1 MIKRNQFMQNQK
13 RQRNQ
18 LSQPSIFQSGYIEGA
33 KLIGSDKFGEQGR
46 YGEGIKVAII
56 DTGCDIS
63 HPDLKDRIID
73 VRNFTDDDKG
83 AINNVTDYAT
93 HGTATASIIAS
104 SGKIIGVAP
113 KCNLLILKALTRTG
127 GKISWVIEAI
137 KYATQQNVDIINMS
151 LGCSQPNAEMYEAI
165 KRAIAKDI
173 CVVCACGNN
182 GDNNPNTNELNYPAS
197 FNECVSVG
205 SVRYSKGTSR
215 FSASN
220 NEVDLVAFGEG
231 YNGRGIL
238 TCYPNNLY
246 KEQKGTSFSAPFVS
260 GALAL
265 LKNWFRDEFKREPT
279 ESELYGQL
287 IKRTMDLNLNKNIQG
302 NGILYL
308 SLEDIT
314 DKLVF
319 NEKLIEEILNK

>member
-1 MIKRNQFMQNQK
+1 MEI
-13 RQRNQ
+13 Q
-18 LSQPSIFQSGYIEGA
+18 LFNTQTSKPSIFQSGYIEGA
-33 KLIGSDKFGEQGR
+33 KLIGADKFGVQGR
-46 YGEGIKVAII
+46 YGEGIKVAVI

-127 GKISWVIEAI
+127 GKISWVTEAI

-151 LGCSQPNAEMYEAI
+151 LGCPKPNAEMYEAI
-165 KRAIAKDI
+165 KRAIDRNI
-173 CVVCACGNN
+173 IVVAACGNN

-205 SVRYSKGTSR
+205 SVR
-215 FSASN
+215 
-220 NEVDLVAFGEG
+220 
-231 YNGRGIL
+231 
-238 TCYPNNLY
+238 
-246 KEQKGTSFSAPFVS
+246 
-260 GALAL
+260 
-265 LKNWFRDEFKREPT
+265 
-279 ESELYGQL
+279 
-287 IKRTMDLNLNKNIQG
+287 
-302 NGILYL
+302 
-308 SLEDIT
+308 
-314 DKLVF
+314 
-319 NEKLIEEILNK
+319 

>member
-1 MIKRNQFMQNQK
+1 MEI
-13 RQRNQ
+13 Q
-18 LSQPSIFQSGYIEGA
+18 LFNTQTSKPSIFQSGYIEGA
-33 KLIGSDKFGEQGR
+33 KLIGADKFGAQGR
-46 YGEGIKVAII
+46 YGEGVKVAIT

-93 HGTATASIIAS
+93 HGTATASVIAS

-127 GKISWVIEAI
+127 GKISWVTEAI

-151 LGCSQPNAEMYEAI
+151 LGCPQPNAEMYEAI
-165 KRAIAKDI
+165 KRAIDRNI
-173 CVVCACGNN
+173 IVVAACGNN

-319 NEKLIEEILNK
+319 NEKLINEILNR

>member
-1 MIKRNQFMQNQK
+1 MDI
-13 RQRNQ
+13 Q
-18 LSQPSIFQSGYIEGA
+18 LFNYTSSQPSIFQSGYIEGA
-33 KLIGSDKFGEQGR
+33 KLIGADKFGEQGR
-46 YGEGIKVAII
+46 YGEGVKVAII

-93 HGTATASIIAS
+93 HGTATASVIAS

-127 GKISWVIEAI
+127 GKISWVTEAI

-151 LGCSQPNAEMYEAI
+151 LGCSQGNPEMYEAI
-165 KRAIAKDI
+165 KRAIDRNI
-173 CVVCACGNN
+173 IVVAACGNN

-205 SVRYSKGTSR
+205 SVKYSKSTSR

-265 LKNWFRDEFKREPT
+265 LKNWFRDEFKRDCT
-279 ESELYGQL
+279 QDELYAQL
-287 IKRTMDLNLNKNIQG
+287 IKRTYDIGLDRRIVG
-302 NGILYL
+302 NGCLYL
-308 SLEDIT
+308 GLDTEIDLSDII
-314 DKLVF
+314 DKIT
-319 NEKLIEEILNK
+319 K

>member
-1 MIKRNQFMQNQK
+1 MEI
-13 RQRNQ
+13 Q
-18 LSQPSIFQSGYIEGA
+18 LFNTQTSKPSIFQSGYIEGA
-33 KLIGSDKFGEQGR
+33 KLIGADKFGAQGR
-46 YGEGIKVAII
+46 YGEGVTIAVI

-83 AINNVTDYAT
+83 VINNVTDYAT

-127 GKISWVIEAI
+127 GKMSWVIEAI

-151 LGCSQPNAEMYEAI
+151 LGCPQPNAEMYEAI

-205 SVRYSKGTSR
+205 SVRYSKSTSR

-319 NEKLIEEILNK
+319 NENLINEILGL

>member
-1 MIKRNQFMQNQK
+1 MEI
-13 RQRNQ
+13 Q
-18 LSQPSIFQSGYIEGA
+18 LFNTQTSKLSIFQSGYIEGA
-33 KLIGSDKFGEQGR
+33 KLIGADKFGEQGR

-83 AINNVTDYAT
+83 AINNVTDYVT

-151 LGCSQPNAEMYEAI
+151 LGCPQPNAEMYEAI

-182 GDNNPNTNELNYPAS
+182 SDNNVNTDELNYPAS
-197 FNECVSVG
+197 YNECISVG
-205 SVRYSKGTSR
+205 SISYSRKYSR
-215 FSASN
+215 FSSSN
-220 NEVDLVAFGEG
+220 KEVDLATFGEG
-231 YNGRGIL
+231 LNGRGIL
-238 TCYPNNLY
+238 TCCPDGLY
-246 KEQKGTSFSAPFVS
+246 REQKGTSFSAPFVS
-260 GALAL
+260 GSLAL
-265 LKNWFRDEFKREPT
+265 LKNWFIDEFRRDCTQE
-279 ESELYGQL
+279 ELYAQL
-287 IKRTMDLNLNKNIQG
+287 IKRTYDIGVDRRVVG
-302 NGILYL
+302 NGALYL
-308 SLEDIT
+308 PLTT
-314 DKLVF
+314 DF
-319 NEKLIEEILNK
+319 NYVELIDNILKG

>member
-1 MIKRNQFMQNQK
+1 MEI
-13 RQRNQ
+13 Q
-18 LSQPSIFQSGYIEGA
+18 LFNTQTSKPSIFQSGYIEGA
-33 KLIGSDKFGEQGR
+33 KLIGADKFGTQGR

-83 AINNVTDYAT
+83 VINNVTDYAT

-151 LGCSQPNAEMYEAI
+151 LGCPQPNAEMYEAI

-182 GDNNPNTNELNYPAS
+182 SDNNVNTDELNYPAS
-197 FNECVSVG
+197 YNECISVG
-205 SVRYSKGTSR
+205 SISYSRKYSR
-215 FSASN
+215 FSSSN
-220 NEVDLVAFGEG
+220 KEVDLATFGEG
-231 YNGRGIL
+231 LNGRGIL
-238 TCYPNNLY
+238 TCCPDGLY
-246 KEQKGTSFSAPFVS
+246 REQKGTSFSAPFVS
-260 GALAL
+260 GSLAL
-265 LKNWFRDEFKREPT
+265 LKNWFIDEFRRDCTQE
-279 ESELYGQL
+279 ELYAQL
-287 IKRTMDLNLNKNIQG
+287 IKRTYDIGVDRRVVG
-302 NGILYL
+302 NGALYL
-308 SLEDIT
+308 PLTT
-314 DKLVF
+314 DF
-319 NEKLIEEILNK
+319 NYVELIDNILKG

>member
-1 MIKRNQFMQNQK
+1 MEI
-13 RQRNQ
+13 Q
-18 LSQPSIFQSGYIEGA
+18 LFNTQTSKPSIFQSGYIEGA
-33 KLIGSDKFGEQGR
+33 KLIGADKFGTQGR

-83 AINNVTDYAT
+83 VINNVTDYAT

-151 LGCSQPNAEMYEAI
+151 LGCPQPNAEMYEAI

-182 GDNNPNTNELNYPAS
+182 SDNNVNTDELNYPAGY
-197 FNECVSVG
+197 NECISVG
-205 SVRYSKGTSR
+205 SISYSRKYSR
-215 FSASN
+215 FSSSN
-220 NEVDLVAFGEG
+220 KEVDLATFGEG
-231 YNGRGIL
+231 LNGRGIL
-238 TCYPNNLY
+238 TCCPDGLY
-246 KEQKGTSFSAPFVS
+246 REQKGTSFSAPFVS
-260 GALAL
+260 GSLAL
-265 LKNWFRDEFKREPT
+265 LKNWFIDEFRRDCTQE
-279 ESELYGQL
+279 ELYAQL
-287 IKRTMDLNLNKNIQG
+287 IKRTYDIGVDRRVVG
-302 NGILYL
+302 NGALYL
-308 SLEDIT
+308 PLTT
-314 DKLVF
+314 DF
-319 NEKLIEEILNK
+319 NYVELIDNILKG

>member
-1 MIKRNQFMQNQK
+1 MEI
-13 RQRNQ
+13 Q
-18 LSQPSIFQSGYIEGA
+18 LFNTQTSKPSIFQSGYIEGA
-33 KLIGSDKFGEQGR
+33 KLIGADKFGAQGR
-46 YGEGIKVAII
+46 YGEGVTIAVI

-93 HGTATASIIAS
+93 HGTATASVIAS

-113 KCNLLILKALTRTG
+113 KCDLLILKALTRTG

-151 LGCSQPNAEMYEAI
+151 LGCPQPNAEMYEAI

-182 GDNNPNTNELNYPAS
+182 SDNNVNTDELNYPAGY
-197 FNECVSVG
+197 NECISVG
-205 SVRYSKGTSR
+205 SISYSRKYSR
-215 FSASN
+215 FSSSN
-220 NEVDLVAFGEG
+220 KEVDLATFGEG
-231 YNGRGIL
+231 LNGRGIL
-238 TCYPNNLY
+238 TCCPDGLY

-260 GALAL
+260 GSLAL
-265 LKNWFRDEFKREPT
+265 LKNWFIDEFRRDCTQE
-279 ESELYGQL
+279 ELYAQL
-287 IKRTMDLNLNKNIQG
+287 IKRTYDIGVDRRVVG
-302 NGILYL
+302 NGALYL
-308 SLEDIT
+308 PLTT
-314 DKLVF
+314 DF
-319 NEKLIEEILNK
+319 NYVELIDNILKG

>member
-1 MIKRNQFMQNQK
+1 MEI
-13 RQRNQ
+13 Q
-18 LSQPSIFQSGYIEGA
+18 LFNTQTSKPSIFQSGYIEGA
-33 KLIGSDKFGEQGR
+33 KLIGADKFGAQGR
-46 YGEGIKVAII
+46 YGEGVKVAVI
-56 DTGCDIS
+56 DTGCDVN

-73 VRNFTDDDKG
+73 VRNFTDDDRG

-151 LGCSQPNAEMYEAI
+151 LGCPQPNAEMYEAI

>member
-1 MIKRNQFMQNQK
+1 MEI
-13 RQRNQ
+13 Q
-18 LSQPSIFQSGYIEGA
+18 LFNTQTSKPSIFQSGYIEGA
-33 KLIGSDKFGEQGR
+33 KLIGADKFGAQGR
-46 YGEGIKVAII
+46 YGEGVKVAII
-56 DTGCDIS
+56 DTGCDIL

-93 HGTATASIIAS
+93 HGTATASVIAS

-127 GKISWVIEAI
+127 GKISWVTEAI

-182 GDNNPNTNELNYPAS
+182 SDNNVNTDELNYPAGY
-197 FNECVSVG
+197 NECISVG
-205 SVRYSKGTSR
+205 SISYSRKYSR

-220 NEVDLVAFGEG
+220 KEVDLATFGE
-231 YNGRGIL
+231 
-238 TCYPNNLY
+238 NL
-246 KEQKGTSFSAPFVS
+246 
-260 GALAL
+260 
-265 LKNWFRDEFKREPT
+265 
-279 ESELYGQL
+279 
-287 IKRTMDLNLNKNIQG
+287 
-302 NGILYL
+302 
-308 SLEDIT
+308 
-314 DKLVF
+314 
-319 NEKLIEEILNK
+319 

>member
-1 MIKRNQFMQNQK
+1 MEI
-13 RQRNQ
+13 Q
-18 LSQPSIFQSGYIEGA
+18 LFNTQTSKPSIFQSGYIEGA
-33 KLIGSDKFGEQGR
+33 KLIGADKFGAQGR

-83 AINNVTDYAT
+83 AINNVADYVT
-93 HGTATASIIAS
+93 HGTATASVIAS

-127 GKISWVIEAI
+127 GKISWVTEAI

-151 LGCSQPNAEMYEAI
+151 LGCPQPNAEMYEAI

-319 NEKLIEEILNK
+319 NEKLINEILGL

>member
-1 MIKRNQFMQNQK
+1 MEI
-13 RQRNQ
+13 Q
-18 LSQPSIFQSGYIEGA
+18 LFNTQTSKPSIFQSGYIEGA
-33 KLIGSDKFGEQGR
+33 KLIGADKFGAQGR
-46 YGEGIKVAII
+46 YGEGVKVAVI

-93 HGTATASIIAS
+93 HGTATASVIAS

-127 GKISWVIEAI
+127 GKMSWVIEAI

-151 LGCSQPNAEMYEAI
+151 LGCPQPNAEMYEAI

-182 GDNNPNTNELNYPAS
+182 SDNNVNTDELNYPADY
-197 FNECVSVG
+197 NECISVG
-205 SVRYSKGTSR
+205 SISYSRKYSR
-215 FSASN
+215 FSSSN
-220 NEVDLVAFGEG
+220 KEVDLATFGEG
-231 YNGRGIL
+231 LNGRGIL
-238 TCYPNNLY
+238 TCCPDGLY

-260 GALAL
+260 GSLAL
-265 LKNWFRDEFKREPT
+265 LKNWFIDEFRRDCTQE
-279 ESELYGQL
+279 ELYAQL
-287 IKRTMDLNLNKNIQG
+287 IKRTYDIGVDRRVVG
-302 NGILYL
+302 NGALYL
-308 SLEDIT
+308 PLTT
-314 DKLVF
+314 DF
-319 NEKLIEEILNK
+319 NYVELIDNILKG

>member
-1 MIKRNQFMQNQK
+1 MEI
-13 RQRNQ
+13 Q
-18 LSQPSIFQSGYIEGA
+18 LFNTQTSKPSIFQSGYIEGA
-33 KLIGSDKFGEQGR
+33 KLIGADKFGAQGR
-46 YGEGIKVAII
+46 YGEGVKVAII

-127 GKISWVIEAI
+127 GKISWVTEAI

-151 LGCSQPNAEMYEAI
+151 LGCPQPNAEMYEAI

-182 GDNNPNTNELNYPAS
+182 SDNNVNTDELNYPAGY
-197 FNECVSVG
+197 NECISVG
-205 SVRYSKGTSR
+205 SISYSRKYSR
-215 FSASN
+215 FSSSN
-220 NEVDLVAFGEG
+220 KEVDLATFGEG
-231 YNGRGIL
+231 LNGRGIL
-238 TCYPNNLY
+238 TCCPDGLY

-260 GALAL
+260 GSLAL
-265 LKNWFRDEFKREPT
+265 LKNWFIDEFRRDCTQE
-279 ESELYGQL
+279 ELYAQL
-287 IKRTMDLNLNKNIQG
+287 IKRTYDIGVDRRVVG
-302 NGILYL
+302 NGALYL
-308 SLEDIT
+308 PLTT
-314 DKLVF
+314 DF
-319 NEKLIEEILNK
+319 NYVELIDNILKG

>member
-1 MIKRNQFMQNQK
+1 MYEVKLFNTQTSK
-13 RQRNQ
+13 
-18 LSQPSIFQSGYIEGA
+18 PSIFQSGYIEGA
-33 KLIGSDKFGEQGR
+33 KLIGADKFGAQGR
-46 YGEGIKVAII
+46 YGEGVKVAVI

-127 GKISWVIEAI
+127 GKISWVTEAI

-151 LGCSQPNAEMYEAI
+151 LGCPQPNAEMYEAI

-182 GDNNPNTNELNYPAS
+182 SDNNVNTDELNYPAGY
-197 FNECVSVG
+197 NECISVG
-205 SVRYSKGTSR
+205 SISYSRKYSR
-215 FSASN
+215 FSSSN
-220 NEVDLVAFGEG
+220 KEVDLATFGEG
-231 YNGRGIL
+231 LNGRGIL
-238 TCYPNNLY
+238 TCCPDGLY
-246 KEQKGTSFSAPFVS
+246 REQKGTSFSAPFVS
-260 GALAL
+260 GSLAL
-265 LKNWFRDEFKREPT
+265 LKNWFIDEFRRDCTQE
-279 ESELYGQL
+279 ELYAQL
-287 IKRTMDLNLNKNIQG
+287 IKRTYDIGVDRRVVG
-302 NGILYL
+302 NGALYL
-308 SLEDIT
+308 PLTT
-314 DKLVF
+314 DF
-319 NEKLIEEILNK
+319 NYVELIDNILKG

>member
-1 MIKRNQFMQNQK
+1 MEI
-13 RQRNQ
+13 Q
-18 LSQPSIFQSGYIEGA
+18 LFNTQTSKPSIFQSGYIEGA
-33 KLIGSDKFGEQGR
+33 KLIGADKFGEQGR
-46 YGEGIKVAII
+46 YGEGVKVAVI

-83 AINNVTDYAT
+83 AINNVTDYVT
-93 HGTATASIIAS
+93 HGTATASVIAS

-127 GKISWVIEAI
+127 GKISWVTEAI

-151 LGCSQPNAEMYEAI
+151 LGCPQPNAEMYEAI

-182 GDNNPNTNELNYPAS
+182 GDNNPNTNELNYPAC

-279 ESELYGQL
+279 ESELYAQL

-308 SLEDIT
+308 SLEDVT

-319 NEKLIEEILNK
+319 NEELIKEILNR

>member
-1 MIKRNQFMQNQK
+1 MEI
-13 RQRNQ
+13 Q
-18 LSQPSIFQSGYIEGA
+18 LFNTQTSKPSIFQSGYIEGA
-33 KLIGSDKFGEQGR
+33 KLIGADKFGAQGR
-46 YGEGIKVAII
+46 YGEGVTIAVI

-127 GKISWVIEAI
+127 GKMSWVIEAI

-151 LGCSQPNAEMYEAI
+151 LGCPQPNAEMYEAI

-182 GDNNPNTNELNYPAS
+182 SDNNVNTDELNYPAGY
-197 FNECVSVG
+197 NECISVG
-205 SVRYSKGTSR
+205 SISYSRKYSR
-215 FSASN
+215 FSSSN
-220 NEVDLVAFGEG
+220 KEVDLATFGEG
-231 YNGRGIL
+231 LNGRGIL
-238 TCYPNNLY
+238 TCCPDGLY

-260 GALAL
+260 GSLAL
-265 LKNWFRDEFKREPT
+265 LKNWFIDEFRRDCTQE
-279 ESELYGQL
+279 ELYAQL
-287 IKRTMDLNLNKNIQG
+287 IKRTYDIGVDRRVVG
-302 NGILYL
+302 NGALYL
-308 SLEDIT
+308 PLTT
-314 DKLVF
+314 DF
-319 NEKLIEEILNK
+319 NYVELIDNILKG

>member
-1 MIKRNQFMQNQK
+1 MEI
-13 RQRNQ
+13 Q
-18 LSQPSIFQSGYIEGA
+18 LFNTQTSKPSIFQSGYIEGA
-33 KLIGSDKFGEQGR
+33 KLIGADKFGAQGR

-83 AINNVTDYAT
+83 AINNVADYVT
-93 HGTATASIIAS
+93 HGTATASVIAS

-151 LGCSQPNAEMYEAI
+151 LGCPQPNAEMYEAI

-319 NEKLIEEILNK
+319 NEKLINEILGL

>member
-1 MIKRNQFMQNQK
+1 MEI
-13 RQRNQ
+13 Q
-18 LSQPSIFQSGYIEGA
+18 LFNTQTSKPSIFQSGYIEGA
-33 KLIGSDKFGEQGR
+33 KLIGADKFGAQGR
-46 YGEGIKVAII
+46 YGEGVKVAII

-83 AINNVTDYAT
+83 AINNVTDYVT
-93 HGTATASIIAS
+93 HGTATASVIAS

-127 GKISWVIEAI
+127 GKISWVTEAI

-151 LGCSQPNAEMYEAI
+151 LGCPQPNAEMYEAI

-197 FNECVSVG
+197 FNECISVG

-279 ESELYGQL
+279 ESELYAQL

-319 NEKLIEEILNK
+319 NEKLINEILNR

>member
-1 MIKRNQFMQNQK
+1 MEI
-13 RQRNQ
+13 Q
-18 LSQPSIFQSGYIEGA
+18 LFNTQTSKPSIFQSGYIEGA
-33 KLIGSDKFGEQGR
+33 KLIGADKFGTQGR

-83 AINNVTDYAT
+83 VINNVTDYAT

-151 LGCSQPNAEMYEAI
+151 LGCPQPNAEMYEAI

-173 CVVCACGNN
+173 CVVAACGNN

-279 ESELYGQL
+279 ESELYSQL